1 MVSRIRNFGLNIEC
15 NIRSSDS
22 LFSPLD
28 FAESAILK
36 SPPQTPFLLVYN
48 ELYREFHAS
57 GVSYIRQQLLK
68 KLALESHLNLSW
80 CCKKV
85 YSMINSIADLLLLNQ
100 IEILYWAVL
109 LESASMEDRSI
120 KPRLLIIYTA
130 YLAKMSMNDDME
142 PFEQHLNRLFA
153 NFKLSFNNWLLIT
166 DCSATASIKEANA
179 KYNSLICS
187 TKKRKSIKDYD
198 EMVDSLLELPGKR
211 QVAASESE
219 SEILSVDEIE
229 EELEA
234 FRQDMTED
242 KSPLF
247 SVL

>member
-1 MVSRIRNFGLNIEC
+1 
-15 NIRSSDS
+15 
-22 LFSPLD
+22 
-28 FAESAILK
+28 
-36 SPPQTPFLLVYN
+36 
-48 ELYREFHAS
+48 
-57 GVSYIRQQLLK
+57 
-68 KLALESHLNLSW
+68 
-80 CCKKV
+80 
-85 YSMINSIADLLLLNQ
+85 
-100 IEILYWAVL
+100 
-109 LESASMEDRSI
+109 
-120 KPRLLIIYTA
+120 
-130 YLAKMSMNDDME
+130 MSTNDDME

-179 KYNSLICS
+179 KYNSLICI

-242 KSPLF
+242 KSPL
-247 SVL
+247 

>member
-1 MVSRIRNFGLNIEC
+1 MVSRIRNFGLNVEC

-28 FAESAILK
+28 FAESAVLK
-36 SPPQTPFLLVYN
+36 SPPQTPFLQIYN
-48 ELYREFHAS
+48 ELYREFHS
-57 GVSYIRQQLLK
+57 LGVSHLRQQSLK
-68 KLALESHLNLSW
+68 KIALECHLSPSW
-80 CCKKV
+80 SYKKI
-85 YSMINSIADLLLLNQ
+85 YSMLNSIADLLLLNQ
-100 IEILYWAVL
+100 VEILYWGML
-109 LESASMEDRSI
+109 LENASMEDRSV
-120 KPRLLIIYTA
+120 KPRLLTIYTA

-166 DCSATASIKEANA
+166 DCSAAANIKDMNS
-179 KYNSLICS
+179 KYNNLIY
-187 TKKRKSIKDYD
+187 TVQKKTNVKNYD
-198 EMVDSLLELPGKR
+198 EMVDALLEMPGKR
-211 QVAASESE
+211 QGSISETE
-219 SEILSVDEIE
+219 SDILSVEEIE

-234 FRQDMTED
+234 FREDMTDD